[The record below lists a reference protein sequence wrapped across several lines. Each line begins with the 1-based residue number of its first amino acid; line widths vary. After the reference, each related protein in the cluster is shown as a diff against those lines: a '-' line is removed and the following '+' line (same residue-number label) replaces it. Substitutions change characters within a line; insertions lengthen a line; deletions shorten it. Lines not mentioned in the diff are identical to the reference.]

1 MSVPILG
8 DDETVTKEADDLI
21 WGKTRMEKLTC
32 EEHLPAGGIQGHLG
46 GKTSLSAASPEVPVT
61 VSLVPQHSPL
71 LLHGM
76 QDIN

>member
-1 MSVPILG
+1 
-8 DDETVTKEADDLI
+8 
-21 WGKTRMEKLTC
+21 MEKLTH

-46 GKTSLSAASPEVPVT
+46 GKTLLSAASPKVPVT
-61 VSLVPQHSPL
+61 VSLVPQHSPR